1 MAVGSEWY
9 DRGMTAYGF
18 SLFDTAIGRCGIAW
32 SDRGL
37 VGVQLPEASE
47 AEARERMLQRFS
59 AAAEMAPPHK
69 VKLAIDGL
77 TSAET
82 SDRALEAQKVSELA
96 NKTYSLYFSQD
107 SYGMMCS
114 NFSVMP

>member
-1 MAVGSEWY
+1 
-9 DRGMTAYGF
+9 
-18 SLFDTAIGRCGIAW
+18 
-32 SDRGL
+32 
-37 VGVQLPEASE
+37 
-47 AEARERMLQRFS
+47 
-59 AAAEMAPPHK
+59 

-96 NKTYSLYFSQD
+96 DKTYSLYFSQD